1 MCLRKGCLTFTLPTF
16 SLLSLGYTYGSNDLF
31 MLESLLKCDEK
42 AVSCV
47 NLTLDLGSVEEP
59 LHFDPERLFL

>member
-1 MCLRKGCLTFTLPTF
+1 MVVMI
-16 SLLSLGYTYGSNDLF
+16 YF

-59 LHFDPERLFL
+59 LHFDPERLLL